1 MRRQSCHLQTEI
13 KVYAHSAAELE
24 QCAVDLCTLT
34 CNERPNEAQAAPHR
48 APRDVSRLCTVD
60 VSIVSKSSRDV
71 SILFHVEFQLF
82 QIPHVMFNCFRS
94 TPAKKQNQGDKVPH

>member
-13 KVYAHSAAELE
+13 KLYAHSAAELE

-48 APRDVSRLCTVD
+48 APRDVSRLRTVD

-71 SILFHVEFQLF
+71 FHVEFQLF
-82 QIPHVMFNCFRS
+82 QIPHVMFQLF
-94 TPAKKQNQGDKVPH
+94 QMFH